1 MSKHIRTSI
10 LSFIFGISLTFYPS
24 KGISQSVELIP
35 EPGFLEY
42 ATYYIS
48 GFDIQTGSSDIQLCR
63 YRLHLNGPP
72 AYVRIEFI
80 ATITSPQIGIN
91 TPLTIVD
98 LETDIDNLQADMIF
112 DNRNISSD
120 TQMLYDVNGN
130 PVTMIGQ
137 INEVISPSSFD
148 QILSTILTSG
158 RLPDGEYTFTIRLY
172 SGSNLSDLSLT
183 GQDIDTKIIRTP
195 TFISLESPGGS
206 LSDVNTTQIS
216 TVLPIFNWTA
226 QNCMTC
232 ENYIRVAEFDPDEHS
247 SLEQAID
254 DNLSLPFN
262 GNSWESIGTLNSFQY
277 PISGARQLEFGKMYV
292 WQVKQELFTTE
303 GQEEILSP
311 IWIFQ
316 ITEASG
322 NTTQMQELSALLL
335 VLRNV
340 IGEAQFNELFGPNG
354 ELNGYN
360 PSGYYTNDGVTIDE
374 AGANYILN
382 QILSG
387 SLELTQVQTGE

>member
-1 MSKHIRTSI
+1 
-10 LSFIFGISLTFYPS
+10 
-24 KGISQSVELIP
+24 
-35 EPGFLEY
+35 
-42 ATYYIS
+42 
-48 GFDIQTGSSDIQLCR
+48 
-63 YRLHLNGPP
+63 
-72 AYVRIEFI
+72 
-80 ATITSPQIGIN
+80 
-91 TPLTIVD
+91 
-98 LETDIDNLQADMIF
+98 
-112 DNRNISSD
+112 
-120 TQMLYDVNGN
+120 MLYDVNGN